1 MAFRQFPAT
10 TRDGESCI
18 VIEFLDE
25 PGSSQDSTSPQTP
38 RYELADGRPLLR
50 RGSTL
55 FSADG
60 EVNLSMNQPYRA

>member
-18 VIEFLDE
+18 VIEFVDE
-25 PGSSQDSTSPQTP
+25 PGTDQASSTNRPP

-50 RGSTL
+50 RGSNL

-60 EVNLSMNQPYRA
+60 EVSLSMNQPYRA

>member
-25 PGSSQDSTSPQTP
+25 PGSQANTTTRPP

-50 RGSTL
+50 RGSNL

-60 EVNLSMNQPYRA
+60 EVSLSMNQPYRA

>member
-10 TRDGESCI
+10 TSEGESCI

-25 PGSSQDSTSPQTP
+25 PGSDQTNNPPRPP

-50 RGSTL
+50 RGSAL

-60 EVNLSMNQPYRA
+60 EVSLSMNQPYRA

>member
-18 VIEFLDE
+18 VIEFVDE
-25 PGSSQDSTSPQTP
+25 PASMQASSPRPP

-50 RGSTL
+50 RGSEL

-60 EVNLSMNQPYRA
+60 EISLSMNQPYRA

>member
-18 VIEFLDE
+18 VIEFSDE
-25 PGSSQDSTSPQTP
+25 PGSRPQGVPRPP

-50 RGSTL
+50 RGSDL

-60 EVNLSMNQPYRA
+60 EVSLSLNQPYRA

>member
-25 PGSSQDSTSPQTP
+25 PSSPETGKTNRPP

-50 RGSTL
+50 RGSNL

-60 EVNLSMNQPYRA
+60 EVSLSMNQPYRA

>member
-18 VIEFLDE
+18 VIEFSDE
-25 PGSSQDSTSPQTP
+25 PGSHPQGAPRPP

-50 RGSTL
+50 RGSDL
-55 FSADG
+55 FSTDG
-60 EVNLSMNQPYRA
+60 EVSLSLNQPYRA

>member
-25 PGSSQDSTSPQTP
+25 PADSKAGKAPRPP

-50 RGSTL
+50 RGSEL

-60 EVNLSMNQPYRA
+60 EISLSMSQPYRA

>member
-25 PGSSQDSTSPQTP
+25 PSGTQADTSRPP

-50 RGSTL
+50 RGSNL

-60 EVNLSMNQPYRA
+60 EVSLSMNQPYRA